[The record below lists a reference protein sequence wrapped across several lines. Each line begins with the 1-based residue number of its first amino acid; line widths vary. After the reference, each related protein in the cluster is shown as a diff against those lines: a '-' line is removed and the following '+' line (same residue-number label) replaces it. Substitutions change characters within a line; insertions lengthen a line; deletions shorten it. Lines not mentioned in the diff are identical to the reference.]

1 MRAARHLKLS
11 PEQVGE
17 AMLQLEN
24 WTDFRGYGPLPGI
37 REARFRVRTPDVVG
51 TEIAVTNTDGSGHV
65 EQITEWLGPDIVM
78 RFDEPTRPIQDGE
91 APVRAPRV
99 DPLVMPIGASIPL
112 GAAFYLLFRL
122 VTGGVLADPLFIG
135 FGLGYLAYDGTHYA
149 VHHFRMSS
157 PWGRWIKRYH
167 MIHHH
172 TGVDARYGVSS
183 PLWDWVFGTA
193 GDPKAE

>member
-1 MRAARHLKLS
+1 MARAPIHVRAARHLKLS

-78 RFDEPTRPIQDGE
+78 RFDEFT
-91 APVRAPRV
+91 APLSRFAAHFIERWAFTPAPGGTSVVRSFELHPRTWWGGLLLRLIAPLMRRAV
-99 DPLVMPIGASIPL
+99 D
-112 GAAFYLLFRL
+112 RH
-122 VTGGVLADPLFIG
+122 LADMDQ
-135 FGLGYLAYDGTHYA
+135 A
-149 VHHFRMSS
+149 
-157 PWGRWIKRYH
+157 
-167 MIHHH
+167 
-172 TGVDARYGVSS
+172 AR
-183 PLWDWVFGTA
+183 
-193 GDPKAE
+193 